1 MGRPYEIELQNL
13 RQTYQWAL
21 EVPIEQLCSFVNA
34 SHDLPLIAVGSGGSL
49 TAAHMA
55 VLLHQKAGML
65 SKAVSPLDFIPLR
78 KSSRDNSVLILSA
91 GGRNVDILSAFR
103 SVVTSEPRQLMAL
116 CMQTESPLATL
127 SRKFRYAR
135 FLDFKLPSGK
145 DGFLATNSLLAF
157 ITILIRA
164 YRESLSESYTLPNS
178 IRSPEEIF
186 RQINPFLQPSLKK
199 DTWAVLYGGWGLPAA
214 IDIESKFTEAA
225 LDHAQ
230 IADYRNFAHGRHHWL
245 AKRGSETTVVAI
257 ITPEEKEIA
266 KRTLDLLP
274 GSIPVLQLNTDKT
287 GPVGSLEL
295 IVKGLH
301 LVHLV
306 GSARGIDP
314 GMPRVPAFGRRIY
327 NLRLS
332 QENGYDS
339 LPHGMDRTEIIAIAR
354 KTRRQSLTQLEDE
367 EVRLWRKAYRVYIQR
382 LERTHFG
389 AAVFD
394 YDGTLCDPNERYKGP
409 CKEISQELVRLLEG
423 GIVIGIASGRGKS
436 VRTDLQRLIPKKFWQ
451 QVLIGYY
458 NGSDI
463 GTLKDVDRPDKS
475 GQPHTTLKSIKDSL
489 KDHPQFS
496 RLAKYELRPMQL
508 TVEPTHLA
516 LWRKTKAILHEI
528 IIKLDVSG
536 VQVLESSH
544 SIDVVAPNISKLD
557 VVAACKKTA
566 EQTGSPNVA
575 LCVGD
580 KGEWPG
586 NDYALLSTPC
596 SLSVDTVSFDPGSC
610 WNLSPA
616 GYRGVQVTIEYLKGM
631 EASHGALRFRLRRR
645 GKPS

>member
-1 MGRPYEIELQNL
+1 MGRPYEIELRNL

-21 EVPIEQLCSFVNA
+21 KVPIEQLCSFVNA
-34 SHDLPLIAVGSGGSL
+34 SHDLPMIAVGSGGSL

-55 VLLHQKAGML
+55 ILLHQKTGML
-65 SKAVSPLDFIPLR
+65 SKAVSPLDFIASR
-78 KSSRDNSVLILSA
+78 KSFRDNSVLILSA
-91 GGRNVDILSAFR
+91 GGHNVDILSAFR
-103 SVVTSEPRQLMAL
+103 SVATSEPRQLMTL
-116 CMQTESPLATL
+116 CLQTESPLATL

-135 FLDFKLPSGK
+135 FLDFDLPSGK
-145 DGFLATNSLLAF
+145 DGFLATNSLVAF

-164 YRESLSESYTLPNS
+164 YRESLSESYTLPN
-178 IRSPEEIF
+178 RLQSPEEIF
-186 RQINPFLQPSLKK
+186 RQIILPLQLSLEK
-199 DTWAVLYGGWGLPAA
+199 DTWTILYGGWGLPAA

-225 LDHAQ
+225 LHHAQ
-230 IADYRNFAHGRHHWL
+230 VADYRNFAHGRHHWL
-245 AKRGSETTVVAI
+245 AKRGSETAVVAI

-266 KRTLDLLP
+266 KRTLDLVP
-274 GSIPVLQLNTDKT
+274 KSIPVLQLITDKT
-287 GPVGSLEL
+287 GPVGGLEL
-295 IVKGLH
+295 IVKVLH

-314 GMPRVPAFGRRIY
+314 GRPGVPIFGRRIY

-332 QENGYDS
+332 QEHGYDS
-339 LPHGMDRTEIIAIAR
+339 LPTGMNRAEVIAIAR
-354 KTRRQSLTQLEDE
+354 KTRYQSLTQLSVKEI
-367 EVRLWRKAYRVYIQR
+367 RFWRKAYRAYVQR

-409 CKEISQELVRLLEG
+409 GEEISQELVRLLEG

-436 VRTDLQRLIPKKFWQ
+436 VRADLQRLVPKEFWQ
-451 QVLIGYY
+451 RVQIGYY

-463 GTLKDVDRPDKS
+463 GSLKDANRPDKS
-475 GQPHTTLKSIKDSL
+475 SQPHAALKSIKDAL
-489 KDHPQFS
+489 KDHPHFS
-496 RLAKYELRPMQL
+496 HLAKYDLRPRQL
-508 TVEPTHLA
+508 TVEPTHPA

-528 IIKLDVSG
+528 IIKINVSG

-544 SIDVVAPNISKLD
+544 SIDVVAPGISKLD
-557 VVAACKKTA
+557 VVSACEETA
-566 EQTGSPNVA
+566 EQAGSPNVA

-586 NDYALLSTPC
+586 NDYALLSTPY

-610 WNLSPA
+610 WNLGQA
-616 GYRGVQVTIEYLKGM
+616 GYRGVQATREYLKGM
-631 EASHGALRFRLRRR
+631 EASHGVLRFRLGRR